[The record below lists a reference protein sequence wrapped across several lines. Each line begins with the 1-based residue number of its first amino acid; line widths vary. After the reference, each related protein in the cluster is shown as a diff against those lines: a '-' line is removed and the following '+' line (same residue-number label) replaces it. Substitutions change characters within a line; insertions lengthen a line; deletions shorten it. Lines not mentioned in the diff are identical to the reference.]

1 MCAAVGPEIWGG
13 GMQELQ
19 ALFTLGKTEG
29 RKTQTQVF
37 PVTAK

>member
-19 ALFTLGKTEG
+19 ALFTLGKTQG

-37 PVTAK
+37 PLTAK